1 MEKKIDKYNE
11 QFIKEYKNDPSI
23 NVIRQDT
30 PDLPIP
36 FREILQSIVSIVNIQ
51 VILANIEKVKN
62 MLYKYQ
68 QNFCLDFNRVILH
81 CYKIKKLE

>member
-1 MEKKIDKYNE
+1 MEKEIDKYNE

-68 QNFCLDFNRVILH
+68 QNFCLIS
-81 CYKIKKLE
+81 IG

>member
-1 MEKKIDKYNE
+1 MEKEIDKYNE